1 MIVKMYADL
10 VEQQLR
16 ALTDEDATAWSVPMV
31 PVIYRARV
39 EAEIL
44 KRQTVAA

>member
-16 ALTDEDATAWSVPMV
+16 ALTEADANAWNVPMV
-31 PVIYRARV
+31 PVIYRVRV
-39 EAEIL
+39 EAEL
-44 KRQTVAA
+44 ASRQVTA

>member
-10 VEQQLR
+10 VEQKLR
-16 ALTDEDATAWSVPMV
+16 ALTEADAAVWECVMV

-39 EAEIL
+39 EAEMVS
-44 KRQTVAA
+44 RQAA

>member
-16 ALTDEDATAWSVPMV
+16 ALTEADATAWGPPM
-31 PVIYRARV
+31 
-39 EAEIL
+39 L
-44 KRQTVAA
+44 G

>member
-10 VEQQLR
+10 TQQQLR
-16 ALTDEDATAWSVPMV
+16 ALTEADATAWSVPLV

-39 EAEIL
+39 EAEL
-44 KRQTVAA
+44 ASRQVAA

>member
-16 ALTDEDATAWSVPMV
+16 ALTEADATTWGVVMV
-31 PVIYRARV
+31 PTIYRARV
-39 EAEIL
+39 EAEL
-44 KRQTVAA
+44 VSRQAA

>member
-16 ALTDEDATAWSVPMV
+16 ALSQENAVAWGVVMV
-31 PVIYRARV
+31 PSIYRARV
-39 EAEIL
+39 EAEL
-44 KRQTVAA
+44 VSRQAAA

>member
-16 ALTDEDATAWSVPMV
+16 ALTEADATAWNCPLV

-39 EAEIL
+39 EAEL
-44 KRQTVAA
+44 VSRQAAA

>member
-1 MIVKMYADL
+1 MIVKWYADL

-16 ALTDEDATAWSVPMV
+16 ALTQEDATAWNVPMV

-39 EAEIL
+39 EAEL
-44 KRQTVAA
+44 ASRQAA